1 MDFMSQCHE
10 AIGSVNLKR
19 EDFPEAEA
27 SLRKALE
34 MSPNPTPFTMYSLA
48 TALSKQGK
56 NEEASEMADRCS
68 AGGGAMSG
76 VGTDLCAELK
86 KDALRAEV
94 RRASQPVQWRCRSG
108 AGTDGDETGPRD
120 RSGSCRNA
128 WDTVFGTPRC
138 WIWPLTHG
146 SASSA
151 GGVANQGLEY
161 LGDARA
167 RDWRFP
173 KPFTAACRAHP
184 REDLTNLKA
193 RYVCNP
199 QLAAVAR
206 SLGLGPCLRMGKAE
220 DRQGGREKDRCLADA
235 MEAVIGALYLDGGM
249 AAVGPIVD
257 RFVVAEEPT
266 VGNSAKTELQE
277 WLQSR
282 GRKTPR
288 YVVVHETG
296 PSHYRNYLVE
306 ARCGSRVGRGQGYRK
321 KKAEERAAADV
332 LAQLVR
338 SEAPSAIVSQSDVDR

>member
-1 MDFMSQCHE
+1 MRGRTATKPDLGTARQLSERLGYRF
-10 AIGSVNLKR
+10 R
-19 EDFPEAEA
+19 DP
-27 SLRKALE
+27 SLLD
-34 MSPNPTPFTMYSLA
+34 LA
-48 TALSKQGK
+48 
-56 NEEASEMADRCS
+56 
-68 AGGGAMSG
+68 
-76 VGTDLCAELK
+76 
-86 KDALRAEV
+86 
-94 RRASQPVQWRCRSG
+94 
-108 AGTDGDETGPRD
+108 
-120 RSGSCRNA
+120 
-128 WDTVFGTPRC
+128 
-138 WIWPLTHG
+138 LTHG

-161 LGDARA
+161 LGDAALGLAVSEALYRRLPGA
-167 RDWRFP
+167 SP
-173 KPFTAACRAHP
+173 G
-184 REDLTNLKA
+184 DLTNLKA

-306 ARCGSRVGRGQGYRK
+306 ARCGSRVGRGHGYRK